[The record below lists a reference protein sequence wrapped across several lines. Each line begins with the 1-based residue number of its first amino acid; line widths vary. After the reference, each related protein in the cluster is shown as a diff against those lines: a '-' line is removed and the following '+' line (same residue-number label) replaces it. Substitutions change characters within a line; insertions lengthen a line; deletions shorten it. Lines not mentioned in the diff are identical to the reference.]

1 MSKSA
6 MSLKAKIRNIA
17 RQKDMSAQVV
27 LQIYMYERFIDRLSK
42 STYSRNFV
50 LKGGILI
57 ASIVGIANRS
67 TMDMD
72 TTVINA
78 SLNTEFLNISITDI
92 CNIELNDGVEFKMI
106 GITSIREDDQY
117 GGYRVSLKA
126 NYDSMITSMQID
138 ITTAD
143 VITPKE
149 RLFNYKQLFK
159 DAYIEVLSYNL
170 ETILAEK
177 IETILTRGEFNTRP
191 RDFYDVY
198 ILTKTQ
204 NIDKKI
210 FIEALKQTSI
220 HRKSLKNKE
229 EINKTIDTIEKD
241 EKLKSNWLK
250 YTTQYRYASNI
261 NYQQLID
268 SLRNLLEI

>member
-149 RLFNYKQLFK
+149 RLFNYKQLLK
-159 DAYIEVLSYNL
+159 MR
-170 ETILAEK
+170 ILK
-177 IETILTRGEFNTRP
+177 YYHTT
-191 RDFYDVY
+191 
-198 ILTKTQ
+198 
-204 NIDKKI
+204 
-210 FIEALKQTSI
+210 LKQF
-220 HRKSLKNKE
+220 
-229 EINKTIDTIEKD
+229 
-241 EKLKSNWLK
+241 
-250 YTTQYRYASNI
+250 
-261 NYQQLID
+261 
-268 SLRNLLEI
+268 